1 MIASEEERKALVA
14 QRGLAVLL
22 AAGGLLLCWNG
33 LGGEG
38 FIARCGL
45 GALMFAVGVGIFLY
59 MRWARWMALGACFLI
74 IASACIVPVMLLLVV
89 PFEGD
94 FDGSMRVNVLWS
106 LVALAFGTIGYKGLA
121 YFRSEAGRLEFAAE
135 NATAQ
140 RDLFNV
146 AAPDR
151 KDDLLGETSASV
163 LVSAGVWVLV
173 LLVAELLGL
182 GRPDWL
188 LAHKR
193 PERPRVA
200 PTVPQ
205 DLAWYEV
212 SRDPASLVGN
222 SSPAVKN
229 RVLPDLIPLG
239 ICFRDVASGRVLD
252 MVYANV
258 GGGSGY
264 QMFHFATRARS
275 GEMPFRRQ
283 LELRVPEPDSLLITR
298 LRDDVPSGTE
308 YALVDLDVNNE
319 ISEADE
325 INNSARFTISYN
337 PDGGLDLPACNNV
350 RLRIVPGTGPVRT
363 VATTD
368 APPDLPDMVP
378 LGLCARSNILV
389 GLQFTNRGA
398 YGHGLY
404 QISQGHDGSDLRVI
418 DRTYL
423 SVPAPYEAMGFNVG
437 VVSLLVGKRGKSAN
451 IMVKIDAL
459 DEIGESNEQNNVT
472 SARVTRLA
480 DGSVDLPQCDEL
492 AKHASDPD
500 WIDPGPVRVEPAAA
514 KSAPEARPDLVP
526 LGLCLSQTSSRK
538 PMVVFGNAGTAANPR
553 LFNFVAS
560 SAQGSM
566 GERPPAGTFGPGALG
581 TQFLNIDPKPGMIVE
596 LAIDPEN
603 YVEELNEAN
612 NTLSVEIRIR
622 ADGSVD
628 LPDCLKGFNRVR
640 NWMNMMESRKGNK

>member
-1 MIASEEERKALVA
+1 MAADKCLETLLHRLNDLKQQVVQMPQRRAERMDAMLAEAAKLQRYKFLDQIPLDKAALPKVSRQEISMLAAFDIDSAAEVLAYSEKMNGLVSEPARAQILAWANACSRRFVFDPSQGTDPVDVQQVELVLQHEQDSLLDEMRVGQEELERLATELSEARKKRERDLEEERKALVA

-193 PERPRVA
+193 PERSRVA
-200 PTVPQ
+200 PTGPQ

-239 ICFRDVASGRVLD
+239 ICYRDVASGRVLD

-283 LELRVPEPDSLLITR
+283 FELRVPEPDSLLITR

-389 GLQFTNRGA
+389 GLQFT
-398 YGHGLY
+398 
-404 QISQGHDGSDLRVI
+404 
-418 DRTYL
+418 
-423 SVPAPYEAMGFNVG
+423 
-437 VVSLLVGKRGKSAN
+437 
-451 IMVKIDAL
+451 
-459 DEIGESNEQNNVT
+459 
-472 SARVTRLA
+472 
-480 DGSVDLPQCDEL
+480 
-492 AKHASDPD
+492 
-500 WIDPGPVRVEPAAA
+500 
-514 KSAPEARPDLVP
+514 
-526 LGLCLSQTSSRK
+526 
-538 PMVVFGNAGTAANPR
+538 
-553 LFNFVAS
+553 
-560 SAQGSM
+560 
-566 GERPPAGTFGPGALG
+566 
-581 TQFLNIDPKPGMIVE
+581 
-596 LAIDPEN
+596 
-603 YVEELNEAN
+603 
-612 NTLSVEIRIR
+612 
-622 ADGSVD
+622 
-628 LPDCLKGFNRVR
+628 
-640 NWMNMMESRKGNK
+640 